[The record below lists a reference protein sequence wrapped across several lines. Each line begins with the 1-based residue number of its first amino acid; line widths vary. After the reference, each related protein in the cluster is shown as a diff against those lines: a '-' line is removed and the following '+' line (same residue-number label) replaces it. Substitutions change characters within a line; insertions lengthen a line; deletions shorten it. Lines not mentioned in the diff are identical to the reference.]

1 MMRHRSTAEELEEPD
16 CRKERAPEVVPKC
29 LSYLKRMLV
38 WLWKPGLKWWQWM
51 RGKEG
56 VITGFVKKGEKVTS
70 DFRLGNNNIT
80 G

>member
-1 MMRHRSTAEELEEPD
+1 
-16 CRKERAPEVVPKC
+16 
-29 LSYLKRMLV
+29 
-38 WLWKPGLKWWQWM
+38 M